1 MGRVMTLA
9 AATAFAATLSL
20 ILLPLATRHLEL
32 RDYGTYGLLMSI
44 VALVGAATDG
54 GASLL
59 VPAHYGLASASER
72 ARLFSSLAVFTG
84 IGASTAG
91 LFLIILWAWQ
101 HGTFSGQAI
110 PLAAIALSAVL
121 MPMRAI
127 TNLSILIFSVT
138 GRGPA
143 IAAQMAVQS
152 LVAFFSTL
160 ISLLEFRMGGTS
172 LLVGALCGQVAGL
185 YVGLHALGRHH
196 MFSRPSRDWLRHAA
210 VKAPTTAASGL
221 VEGARGFGQN
231 ALLASATGLH
241 AIGILTH
248 AHLYYGFLTALSNA
262 VNHNLWSKSL
272 QEARNPNSSFEFTRS
287 AWTPVQITI
296 TCAGIIFALFGTEIV
311 AIVSNGKFIEAAAYI
326 PALFVIALVQTTEQA
341 ANAIVCA
348 SGRAASATWA
358 RTLMTLGSIIVLC
371 PTIVLFGI
379 KAVLAVCIIETVA
392 YRFYLRFLASRERKV
407 PFQDHVVIFGSSV
420 IIAEMAYVHW
430 AVPPLIIQLTVMS
443 ASMATLIF
451 IGRHSIIEMI
461 SAANQI
467 VLGSIDNQ
475 IGLARR

>member
-1 MGRVMTLA
+1 
-9 AATAFAATLSL
+9 
-20 ILLPLATRHLEL
+20 
-32 RDYGTYGLLMSI
+32 MSI
-44 VALVGAATDG
+44 VALVCAAADG

-59 VPAHYGLASASER
+59 VPTYYGPACKSER
-72 ARLFSSLAVFTG
+72 ARLFTSLAAF
-84 IGASTAG
+84 AG
-91 LFLIILWAWQ
+91 MGTCISGTLLIMFWSWQ
-101 HGTFSGQAI
+101 HGTLSDQVI
-110 PLAAIALSAVL
+110 PFPIVVLTAVL
-121 MPMRAI
+121 MPLRAI
-127 TNLSILIFSVT
+127 TNISVTIFSVSD
-138 GRGPA
+138 RGPV
-143 IAAQMAVQS
+143 IAAQMAIQS
-152 LVAFFSTL
+152 AVVFISTL
-160 ISLLEFRMGGTS
+160 VSLFEFGLGGTS
-172 LLVGALCGQVAGL
+172 LFVGAVCGQFAGL
-185 YVGLHALGRHH
+185 CVGLLALGRHH
-196 MFSRPSRDWLRHAA
+196 MFSWPSRDWLRHAA

-231 ALLASATGLH
+231 ALLASASGLH

-248 AHLYYGFLTALSNA
+248 AHLYHGFLTALSNA
-262 VNHNLWSKSL
+262 VGHNLWSKSL